1 MTATDVTV
9 GLMHPGSMGAA
20 FAAQLRS
27 KGKTVLWCP
36 AGRSERS
43 RQRAEQ
49 ANIEPVASLADLLG
63 YADVLLSLCPPAAS
77 EDVAAQVAA
86 HGFRG
91 TYVEAN
97 AITPQRVRNVAE
109 RLPHAVVV
117 DGAVVG
123 SPPVGG
129 KSPTLYLAGPREQG
143 TRLEDLFAG
152 TDVQTHLLGD
162 DIGKASALK
171 LAYSSYQKASRV
183 LAAVAYGLA
192 DANGVSDELL
202 HIASKRTGSYLT
214 ETAYIPKTASRA
226 WRWAPEL
233 EDAADLL
240 AETGLP
246 GHLMHAAAEVLRS
259 WNEARDRSLTVSE
272 ALALLHADSDA
283 TETTT
288 GQEPSPCQVLC
299 TSSRSADEA
308 INL

>member
-1 MTATDVTV
+1 MATEVTV

-27 KGKTVLWCP
+27 RGTTVLWCP
-36 AGRSERS
+36 TGRSESS
-43 RQRAEQ
+43 RQRASR
-49 ANIEPVASLADLLG
+49 ASMKPVATLADLVDSV
-63 YADVLLSLCPPAAS
+63 DVLLSLCPPAAA
-77 EDVAAQVAA
+77 EDVAAQAA
-86 HGFRG
+86 SHGFCG

-109 RLPHAVVV
+109 CLPDAVVV

-129 KSPTLYLAGPREQG
+129 KSPTLYLAGPREEVG
-143 TRLEDLFAG
+143 RLEDLFAG
-152 TDVQTHLLGD
+152 TDVQTHQLGD

-192 DANGVSDELL
+192 DENGVSDELL

-214 ETAYIPKTASRA
+214 ETGYISKTASRA

-240 AETGLP
+240 DETGLP
-246 GHLMHAAAEVLRS
+246 GQLMRAAAEVLHS
-259 WNEARDRSLTVSE
+259 WDEARDTTLTISE
-272 ALALLHADSDA
+272 ALALLHDDSGTA
-283 TETTT
+283 ETTF
-288 GQEPSPCQVLC
+288 GQEPAP
-299 TSSRSADEA
+299 
-308 INL
+308 

>member
-1 MTATDVTV
+1 MTATDVSV
-9 GLMHPGSMGAA
+9 GLMHPGRMGAA

-27 KGKTVLWCP
+27 KGTTVLWCP
-36 AGRSERS
+36 TGRSESS
-43 RQRAEQ
+43 RQRAQQ
-49 ANIEPVASLADLLG
+49 AGMEPVTSLTDFLERV
-63 YADVLLSLCPPAAS
+63 DILLSLCPPASA

-86 HGFRG
+86 HGFCG

-97 AITPQRVRNVAE
+97 AITPRRVRNIAE
-109 RLPHAVVV
+109 CLPYAAVV

-129 KSPTLYLAGPREQG
+129 KSPTLYLAGPQEQVV
-143 TRLEDLFAG
+143 RLEELFAG
-152 TDVQTHLLGD
+152 TDVQIQQLSG

-214 ETAYIPKTASRA
+214 ETAYIPETASRA

-240 AETGLP
+240 VETGLP
-246 GHLMHAAAEVLRS
+246 GHLMRAAAEVLHS
-259 WNEARDRSLTVSE
+259 WNEARDRSLTIGE
-272 ALALLHADSDA
+272 ALALLHDDSNA
-283 TETTT
+283 AETTT
-288 GQEPSPCQVLC
+288 QEPAP
-299 TSSRSADEA
+299 
-308 INL
+308 

>member
-1 MTATDVTV
+1 MMMATEATV

-27 KGKTVLWCP
+27 KGTTVLWCP
-36 AGRSERS
+36 TGRSESS

-49 ANIEPVASLADLLG
+49 ASMEPVTSLTDLLERV
-63 YADVLLSLCPPAAS
+63 DVLLSLCPPAAA

-97 AITPQRVRNVAE
+97 AITPRRVRNIAE
-109 RLPHAVVV
+109 CLPYAAVV

-129 KSPTLYLAGPREQG
+129 KSPTLYLAGPREQVV
-143 TRLEDLFAG
+143 RLEDLFAG
-152 TDVQTHLLGD
+152 TDVQTHPLGD
-162 DIGKASALK
+162 DIGQASALK

-240 AETGLP
+240 VETGLP
-246 GHLMHAAAEVLRS
+246 GHLMHAVAEVLHS
-259 WNEARDRSLTVSE
+259 WDEARDTSLTISE
-272 ALALLHADSDA
+272 ALALLRDDRDA
-283 TETTT
+283 AGTTT
-288 GQEPSPCQVLC
+288 GQEPSP
-299 TSSRSADEA
+299 
-308 INL
+308 

>member
-1 MTATDVTV
+1 MATEVTV

-27 KGKTVLWCP
+27 QGTTVLWCP
-36 AGRSERS
+36 TGRSESS

-49 ANIEPVASLADLLG
+49 ASMEPVTSLTDLLERV
-63 YADVLLSLCPPAAS
+63 DVLLSLCPPAAA

-97 AITPQRVRNVAE
+97 AITPRRVRNIAE
-109 RLPHAVVV
+109 CLPYAAVV

-129 KSPTLYLAGPREQG
+129 KSPTLYLAGPREQVV
-143 TRLEDLFAG
+143 RLEDLFAD
-152 TDVQTHLLGD
+152 TDVQTHQLGD
-162 DIGKASALK
+162 DIGQASALK

-214 ETAYIPKTASRA
+214 ETGYIPKTASRA
-226 WRWAPEL
+226 WRWGPEL
-233 EDAADLL
+233 DDAAALL
-240 AETGLP
+240 REVGLP
-246 GHLMHAAAEVLRS
+246 DDLMEAASRVLHQWS
-259 WNEARDRSLTVSE
+259 DARDRELTVAETLS
-272 ALALLHADSDA
+272 LLHVDHDR
-283 TETTT
+283 E
-288 GQEPSPCQVLC
+288 GHNEP
-299 TSSRSADEA
+299 
-308 INL
+308 